1 MSAARDNRSVT
12 KRRLAIIA
20 VFVFFFGFPLAGML
34 YVYKAA
40 HSTMR
45 ASATAFAQEQV
56 PEILGKGDYETL
68 RFYGTLTLKE
78 KLSKQEFDGWFSELG
93 EFESLGEFKVKRSTV
108 GARNDQAWQIV
119 YLEAPV
125 RFSKLPATLTLKA
138 ARRSTALAEWRIE
151 EFELRPADVE

>member
-1 MSAARDNRSVT
+1 MRAARDNRSVT

-34 YVYKAA
+34 YVYNAA

-45 ASATAFAQEQV
+45 ASAIAFAEEQV
-56 PEILGKGDYETL
+56 PEILGKADYETL

-78 KLSKQEFDGWFSELG
+78 KLSKQEFDGWLQRYG
-93 EFESLGEFKVKRSTV
+93 AFESLGEFTVKRSTV

-119 YLEAPV
+119 YLECPV
-125 RFSKLPATLTLKA
+125 RFSKGATILNLKA

-151 EFELRPADVE
+151 EFSIGPKNVE